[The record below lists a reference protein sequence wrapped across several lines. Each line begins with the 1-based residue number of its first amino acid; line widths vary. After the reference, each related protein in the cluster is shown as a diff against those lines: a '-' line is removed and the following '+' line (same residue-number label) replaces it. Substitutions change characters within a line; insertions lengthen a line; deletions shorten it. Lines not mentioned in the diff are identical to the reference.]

1 MSGTVETV
9 TPSSSPSSS
18 PTTSESRLSANTSTP
33 QGSALRAALVSEWT
47 KLRSVRSTVWA
58 LVLTAVFTV
67 GLSALFCWAFV
78 NRDERRRDGSLRN
91 FFEFDPTARSLR
103 GVVLAQLAIGVL
115 GVLVMSS
122 EYTTGMIRTSL
133 AAVPNRRIL
142 LAAKTLIL
150 TGVSLV
156 VGMASA
162 FVAFLLGQ
170 AILDGKA
177 LGASLGDPSVLRA
190 ILGAGLYLTLIPMFG
205 LALGTIIRRTP
216 GAIATLFGIVLILP
230 LLADAFPEPWDV
242 RIGRVSPLNAGQAF
256 FSVRY
261 DPDLLTP
268 TQGLLVFLGWV
279 VASFVVAVVM
289 ASKRDA

>member
-1 MSGTVETV
+1 MS
-9 TPSSSPSSS
+9 
-18 PTTSESRLSANTSTP
+18 AATSTLSSNTAVP
-33 QGSALRAALVSEWT
+33 TGSALRAALVSEWT

-58 LVLTAVFTV
+58 LVLTSAFTI

-122 EYTTGMIRTSL
+122 EYATGMIRTSL
-133 AAVPNRRIL
+133 AAVPNRRTL
-142 LAAKTLIL
+142 LAAKTIVL
-150 TGVSLV
+150 TAVSLV

-170 AILDGKA
+170 AILDGEN
-177 LGASLGDPSVLRA
+177 LGTSLSEPSVLRA
-190 ILGAGLYLTLIPMFG
+190 VLGAGLYLTLIPMFG
-205 LALGTIIRRTP
+205 LALGTIVRRTP

-242 RIGRVSPLNAGQAF
+242 RIGRLSPLNAGQAF

-279 VASFVVAVVM
+279 VASFVVAIVM
-289 ASKRDA
+289 LTKRDA

>member
-1 MSGTVETV
+1 MS
-9 TPSSSPSSS
+9 
-18 PTTSESRLSANTSTP
+18 AATSTLP
-33 QGSALRAALVSEWT
+33 SNTAVPTGSALRAALVSEWT

-58 LVLTAVFTV
+58 LVLTSAFTI

-122 EYTTGMIRTSL
+122 EYATGMIRTSL
-133 AAVPNRRIL
+133 AAVPNRRTL
-142 LAAKTLIL
+142 LAAKTIVL
-150 TGVSLV
+150 TAVSLV

-170 AILDGKA
+170 AILDGEN
-177 LGASLGDPSVLRA
+177 LGTSLSEPSVLRA
-190 ILGAGLYLTLIPMFG
+190 VLGAGLYLTLIPMFG
-205 LALGTIIRRTP
+205 LALGTIVRRTP

-242 RIGRVSPLNAGQAF
+242 RIGRLSPLNAGQAF

-279 VASFVVAVVM
+279 VASFVVAIVM
-289 ASKRDA
+289 LTKRDA